1 MDLFFDPGRTN
12 TLRERTTGILSDLLS
27 EVIERVRS
35 KTGEDMLGVAEG
47 LNRHNTLLHSI
58 PLKEGV
64 KDVCSAI
71 KEHAVSRKR
80 KRTSGPSDSESS
92 DKDEMC
98 NGDVTNGHNCVVD
111 EKSGKT
117 NNISDDRIKKSENEE
132 LTSSA
137 SVPCVDDESMEVSV
151 SENKCQQKVESEKNE
166 SLNNLNPTQLVSE
179 PSDTVSDNF
188 LPPKQPLRTS
198 SRRAKLDAKK
208 EALKLSEPKPAP
220 SPSPAPSSQPPPQKK
235 QIETKPKKKR
245 KSLKELHKKCDRQFI
260 KLEDVML
267 TDAPLLLDGDSDD
280 EDRELVSLVESEC
293 PSDWVVGKPR
303 SRTFRRKYFCKPCTF
318 GEKF

>member
-47 LNRHNTLLHSI
+47 LNVNRNNTLLHSI

-64 KDVCSAI
+64 KDVCAAI

-92 DKDEMC
+92 DKEEMC
-98 NGDVTNGHNCVVD
+98 NGNVTNGHHSVVD

-117 NNISDDRIKKSENEE
+117 KNISDDCKEKSETEE
-132 LTSSA
+132 FTSSA
-137 SVPCVDDESMEVSV
+137 SDPCVDDESMEVSV
-151 SENKCQQKVESEKNE
+151 YRNECQQKVESQKIE
-166 SLNNLNPTQLVSE
+166 SPDNPTQIVSE
-179 PSDTVSDNF
+179 PSGTVSDNF

-220 SPSPAPSSQPPPQKK
+220 SPSPAPTSQSQHQKK

-280 EDRELVSLVESEC
+280 EDRDLVSLVESEC

-303 SRTFRRKYFCKPCTF
+303 SRSFRRKFFCKPCTL